1 MKSIIE
7 INKAL
12 GHFKAR
18 SAWSKGVL
26 LYAYDLLEN
35 LEWLDDED
43 LVVAESNKK
52 LFINCLMNGA
62 SNWYDYSEGGCSFC
76 YDGQIA
82 ARLCNS
88 SELKRTHNGL
98 INPNKYETW
107 LEVQSRAL
115 YQASELLW
123 KIAKEV

>member
-1 MKSIIE
+1 MIE

-12 GHFKAR
+12 GHYKAR

-35 LEWLDDED
+35 LECLDDED
-43 LVVAESNKK
+43 LELAESNKK
-52 LFINCLMNGA
+52 LFVQFLLCGA
-62 SNWYDYSEGGCSFC
+62 PNWYDYSEGGCSLC

-98 INPNKYETW
+98 RNPNKYETW
-107 LEVQSRAL
+107 LEVQARAL
-115 YQASELLW
+115 YQASEILW
-123 KIAKEV
+123 KIVKEV